1 MIHFKSVTSVCLNVW
16 KQNIIILS
24 WMGELW
30 PDDPTHSRSEPP
42 NSLKLNIFRL
52 IRPSARRKCRFLL
65 PSAPIDIFSFTVLKD
80 QVWRRRRKES
90 YRLHLLIVC
99 IRWRV
104 SVCFC
109 RSLAQFIIL
118 SLKAKAKRNAWQQP
132 RTIMDG
138 FHSRDEGPC
147 GKRNYLHQ
155 LPEDCF
161 ISTYQ
166 GWRFL
171 RLVHQIWR
179 IWRHVKTVEGQNN
192 WMWSTSTSLF
202 GKCFVIMQGFNP
214 APTKQIKLHKENEWR
229 AMECIAWA
237 HKTCLL

>member
-1 MIHFKSVTSVCLNVW
+1 MSLWRTMIHFKSVTSVCLNVW

-80 QVWRRRRKES
+80 QVWRRGRKES

-104 SVCFC
+104 SVCFLSVVSPVHHFVFEGKSQEEC
-109 RSLAQFIIL
+109 LATISNNYGWFSLMWRGAM
-118 SLKAKAKRNAWQQP
+118 WQ
-132 RTIMDG
+132 
-138 FHSRDEGPC
+138 
-147 GKRNYLHQ
+147 
-155 LPEDCF
+155 
-161 ISTYQ
+161 
-166 GWRFL
+166 
-171 RLVHQIWR
+171 
-179 IWRHVKTVEGQNN
+179 
-192 WMWSTSTSLF
+192 
-202 GKCFVIMQGFNP
+202 
-214 APTKQIKLHKENEWR
+214 KE
-229 AMECIAWA
+229 
-237 HKTCLL
+237 LLA